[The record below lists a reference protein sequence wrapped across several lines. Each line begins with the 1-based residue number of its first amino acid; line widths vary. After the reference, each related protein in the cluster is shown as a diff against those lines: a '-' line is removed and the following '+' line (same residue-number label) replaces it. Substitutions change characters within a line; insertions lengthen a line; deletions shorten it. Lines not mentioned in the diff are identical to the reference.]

1 MNTFK
6 FHTQKKV
13 MVWISIFLFSLNVR
27 ANAPTNAEIIERVRN
42 LNTIIDLKITNEVQ
56 EQVITLIEKRKRDA
70 QTILGRTSL
79 YFPLIE
85 NALREKGL
93 PDELKYI
100 AVVESSLIPNIES
113 HQGASGIWQFMKPTA
128 ELYGLKVTKHIDER
142 RDLIKSTDKALDY
155 LKLLYNMYN
164 DWNLALAAYNCGTGT
179 INKAIKK
186 AGGETNYWKISKYLP
201 KETQKY
207 IPRYIAV
214 AYLMNYY
221 YLHDLQPSGPSDDLK
236 YIITVK
242 INNKTDLKQLS
253 KDLDMDLDLIR
264 FLNPMYR
271 KDVIPD
277 PEEDSHY
284 NLTLPDLK
292 MWTYLE
298 KYGSTND
305 IVTSPYSFVR
315 AENIANVIQPVSSEK
330 TTLMLATLKN
340 TTVRDN
346 LKDSSFLNAIA
357 QGMNKKSSAD
367 NLVLY
372 RMKRKESLID
382 ISKEKNIPLEELMAI
397 NNINPEKGLAPG
409 SLIKLSR

>member
-6 FHTQKKV
+6 FHIQKNV
-13 MVWISIFLFSLNVR
+13 MVWISIFLFSFNVR

-42 LNTIIDLKITNEVQ
+42 LNTIIDLKITDEVQ

-113 HQGASGIWQFMKPTA
+113 HQGAAGIWQFMKPTA
-128 ELYGLKVTKHIDER
+128 EIYGLKVDKHIDER

-155 LKLLYNMYN
+155 LKLLHSMYN
-164 DWNLALAAYNCGTGT
+164 DWTLALAAYNCGTGT

-186 AGGETNYWKISKYLP
+186 AGGETNYWAISKHLP

-221 YLHDLQPSGPSDDLK
+221 YLHDLQPTEPSDDLK

-242 INNKTDLKQLS
+242 VNSKTDLKDLS
-253 KDLDMDLDLIR
+253 EELEIDLDLIR

-271 KDVIPD
+271 KDVIPE
-277 PEEDSHY
+277 PEEDFHY

-298 KYGSTND
+298 KFGSTND
-305 IVTSPYSFVR
+305 IVTSPYSYVR
-315 AENIANVIQPVSSEK
+315 PENIVKVDKPAYQENTQLI
-330 TTLMLATLKN
+330 AALKN
-340 TTVRDN
+340 TVVRDN
-346 LKDSSFLNAIA
+346 LKDSSFLNAIT
-357 QGMNKKSSAD
+357 QGMNKKSPTD
-367 NLVLY
+367 KLVLY
-372 RMKRKESLID
+372 RMKRKESLAD
-382 ISKEKNIPLEELMAI
+382 ISREKNIPLEELIAI
-397 NNINPEKGLAPG
+397 NDIDLEKGLAPG